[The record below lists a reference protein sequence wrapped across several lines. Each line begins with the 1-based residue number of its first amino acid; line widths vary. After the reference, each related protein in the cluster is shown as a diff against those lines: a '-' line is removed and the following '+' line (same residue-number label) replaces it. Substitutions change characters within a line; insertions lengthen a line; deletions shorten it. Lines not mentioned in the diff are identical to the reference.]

1 MKLLFKNELKRV
13 LQFCSRLILKLI
25 STQWEFT
32 ERSCC
37 LPLHLISKLAQ
48 SQSYLCVHTC
58 ECHGLGNWFR
68 LSYGSSSRFMTI
80 AWLKLDTS
88 KFSVI
93 EHGVSRGNRS
103 GEEGFE
109 PGCPNTIWEAGIRF
123 SREVLLA
130 NFHQNI
136 PRVREHIYTAMCRC
150 ADQVQINLELLVL
163 FWNSP
168 FARYNIYA

>member
-1 MKLLFKNELKRV
+1 MSLGEEEIRTGTGTEGKLGEDAGRRRLSTRPGERPQQEGPSPCLGRV

-32 ERSCC
+32 ERPCC

-80 AWLKLDTS
+80 AWLKLDMS

-109 PGCPNTIWEAGIRF
+109 PGCPNTI
-123 SREVLLA
+123 
-130 NFHQNI
+130 
-136 PRVREHIYTAMCRC
+136 
-150 ADQVQINLELLVL
+150 
-163 FWNSP
+163 
-168 FARYNIYA
+168 